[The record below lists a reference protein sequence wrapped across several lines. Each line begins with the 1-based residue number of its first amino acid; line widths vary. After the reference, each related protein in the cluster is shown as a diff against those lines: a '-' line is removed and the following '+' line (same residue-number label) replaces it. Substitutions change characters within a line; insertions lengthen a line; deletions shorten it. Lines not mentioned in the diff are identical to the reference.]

1 MQAPGL
7 KKLTR
12 HDGIVVCLQELS
24 LLHQL
29 LVTDEAYPLIT
40 QSIEYSSMFLKHCH
54 HWNN

>member
-54 HWNN
+54 H